1 MRLTK
6 SNFTLNDYPRYDY
19 EKRKAYLLSNKSCD
33 VLLES
38 FYSTLLKALDKKEHF
53 PIIRIADGEFQFLLG
68 KNEFNMRKPKFML
81 IKNLL
86 GELYRKVFGFKF
98 EAKSRTYTSGVYAKA
113 DFKDVKDKYAD
124 CLRYIADKG
133 IVALYTIVKP
143 NFYTE
148 QYLPKL
154 FRFFSKNQISL
165 NENNYI
171 PFYFIYIVLTN
182 KRYANIYNGKNIHL
196 ITSFD
201 NERKNKIEN
210 TLFALGVKSITW
222 TQISRDRSLFDN
234 IDINKISINTDI
246 VFVGAGVGKVNIFN
260 QLKSFPSLIID
271 AGYIFETWQDPYLRL
286 ERDYCNPHE

>member
-1 MRLTK
+1 MKLIK
-6 SNFTLNDYPRYDY
+6 SNFTLNDYPRYDH
-19 EKRKAYLLSNKSCD
+19 ERRKAYLLSNKSCD

-38 FYSTLLKALDKKEHF
+38 FYSTLLKALDDKEHF

-98 EAKSRTYTSGVYAKA
+98 EAKSRTYTSGVYAKS

-124 CLRYIADKG
+124 CLKYIANNG
-133 IVALYTIVKP
+133 IVALYTIIKP
-143 NFYTE
+143 GFYTE

-154 FRFFSKNQISL
+154 FRFFGKNQIFL
-165 NENNYI
+165 NEKNYV

-182 KRYANIYNGKNIHL
+182 KRYANIYDGKKIHL

-201 NERKNKIEN
+201 NKRKNKIES

-234 IDINKISINTDI
+234 IDTNKISFNTDI

-271 AGYIFETWQDPYLRL
+271 AGYIFETWQNPNLRL
-286 ERDYCNPHE
+286 ERDYCNSHE